1 MPANART
8 ATGTTTATAIVAVDV
23 LFNAG
28 AAEVVVAR
36 FPLGVLPVVPPA
48 LATMDEEVLLNM
60 LPANVLEDRAAKSEL
75 SYTILTPYAFK
86 PPPALKVTILVEV
99 IPYPD
104 ERVIGNEIDDAGVKL

>member
-1 MPANART
+1 MEN
-8 ATGTTTATAIVAVDV
+8 V
-23 LFNAG
+23 L
-28 AAEVVVAR
+28 VVAR

-86 PPPALKVTILVEV
+86 PPPSLKVTILVEV
-99 IPYPD
+99 VPYPD